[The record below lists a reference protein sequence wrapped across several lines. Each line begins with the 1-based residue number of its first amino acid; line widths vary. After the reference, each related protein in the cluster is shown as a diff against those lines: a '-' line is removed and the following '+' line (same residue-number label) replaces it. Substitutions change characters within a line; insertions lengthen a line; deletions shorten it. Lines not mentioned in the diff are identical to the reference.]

1 MKIFKKISFKFN
13 TMNIRERGL
22 IAMTVISLLGW
33 MGYNEIEETWNKHS
47 EFRIDV
53 SKLTRSNTALKSE
66 VSGLEVRS
74 KLDPNEEYLNRL
86 KTINDQINFLD
97 KQLTLKNVVPASY
110 MPILLNSILK
120 LATSV
125 DVISFSSL
133 PPEFLLGEN
142 NDNVTDLYSHGVT
155 MGIKGNYFSILSFLK
170 SIEAL
175 PDKLYWKSMNYKVT
189 NYPNA
194 DVLLEFYTISINKDF
209 ISVAE

>member
-22 IAMTVISLLGW
+22 IAITIISLLGW

-86 KTINDQINFLD
+86 NTINDQINFLD